1 MSLGCYFEVSDSS
14 HAALS
19 SLFESKIN
27 ILSDKAIGRDIGENA
42 KHFVFDLTCD
52 VIGDPEAN
60 TIHLLWRVFPG
71 LSDAVCG
78 FKIGSVVAEI
88 RVGWGGG
95 VKIAPPL
102 PVTRVVEIPQ

>member
-1 MSLGCYFEVSDSS
+1 MW
-14 HAALS
+14 
-19 SLFESKIN
+19 SLFASKIN
-27 ILSDKAIGRDIGENA
+27 IFSYKAIGRDIGENA

-52 VIGDPEAN
+52 VIGDPEVN
-60 TIHLLWRVFPG
+60 KIYFRSTDCPG

-95 VKIAPPL
+95 VKIAPP
-102 PVTRVVEIPQ
+102 PFQ